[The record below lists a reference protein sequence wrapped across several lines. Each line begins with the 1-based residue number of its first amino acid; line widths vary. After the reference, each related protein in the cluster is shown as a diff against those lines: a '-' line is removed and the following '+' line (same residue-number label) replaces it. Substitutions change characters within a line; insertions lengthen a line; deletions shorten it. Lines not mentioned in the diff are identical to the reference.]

1 VRFEIN
7 LCLRNIMHKTISTF
21 VCLALACAAF
31 GAGASEAT
39 VKAALMKKYPEIP
52 VESVTKTPVAGIYEA
67 FANGQLIYTDE
78 NATYLFVNANLIDTE
93 KKANLTEERMGKL
106 TAIRFDQ
113 LPLNLAVKK
122 VKGKGTR
129 KLAYF
134 ADPNCGYCKKFEQDL
149 TKINDVTIYVFLY
162 PVLGPDSLEKAK
174 SIWCS
179 KDKIKA
185 WDDQLVN
192 NIAPTA
198 AGTCDTSSIDK
209 TLAFGKQKNITGT
222 PTMFFVDGQRVP
234 GAIPGEM
241 IEQRLAAAK

>member
-1 VRFEIN
+1 
-7 LCLRNIMHKTISTF
+7 MHKAVSIIVVLT
-21 VCLALACAAF
+21 LACASAM
-31 GAGASEAT
+31 AGASEAT
-39 VKAALMKKYPEIP
+39 VKAALLKKYPEVP
-52 VESVTKTPVAGIYEA
+52 VESVTKTPLPGIYEVYS
-67 FANGQLIYTDE
+67 NGQMIYTDE
-78 NATYLFVNANLIDTE
+78 QAAYLFVNANLIDTE
-93 KKANLTEERMGKL
+93 KKLNLTEERVNKL
-106 TAIRFDQ
+106 SAVRFDQ

-134 ADPNCGYCKKFEQDL
+134 GDPNCGYCKKFEQDL
-149 TKINDVTIYVFLY
+149 TKLNDVTIYVFLY
-162 PVLGPDSLEKAK
+162 PVLGADSLEKSK

-192 NIAPTA
+192 GIAPTA
-198 AGTCDTSSIDK
+198 PTTCDTSAIDK
-209 TLAFGKQKNITGT
+209 TLVFGKQKNISGT

-234 GAIPGEM
+234 GAIPLEM

>member
-1 VRFEIN
+1 MLKAIA
-7 LCLRNIMHKTISTF
+7 TF
-21 VCLALACAAF
+21 VFLALTCASLSAS
-31 GAGASEAT
+31 GSEAT
-39 VKAALMKKYPEIP
+39 VKAALQKKYPEVP
-52 VESVTKTPVAGIYEA
+52 VETVTKTPVTGIYEV
-67 FANGQLIYTDE
+67 FSNGQMIYTDE
-78 NATYLFVNANLIDTE
+78 NANYLFVNANLIDTE
-93 KKANLTEERMGKL
+93 KKANLTEERMSKL

-149 TKINDVTIYVFLY
+149 AKINDVTLYVFLY
-162 PVLGPDSLEKAK
+162 PVLGQDSLDKAK
-174 SIWCS
+174 AIWCS
-179 KDKIKA
+179 RDKIKA

-192 NIAPTA
+192 NVAPTA
-198 AGTCDTSSIDK
+198 AGTCDTSAIDK
-209 TLAFGKQKNITGT
+209 TLAFGKQKNISGT
-222 PTMFFVDGQRVP
+222 PTLFFADGQRVP

>member
-1 VRFEIN
+1 
-7 LCLRNIMHKTISTF
+7 MHKALSTVVF
-21 VCLALACAAF
+21 LALACAAF
-31 GAGASEAT
+31 GAAASEAT
-39 VKAALMKKYPEIP
+39 VKAALLKKYPEIP
-52 VESVTKTPVAGIYEA
+52 VESVIKTPLPGIYEV
-67 FANGQLIYTDE
+67 FSNGQMIYTDE
-78 NATYLFVNANLIDTE
+78 QAAYIFIDAKLIDTE
-93 KKANLTEERMGKL
+93 KKLNLTEERMSKL

-134 ADPNCGYCKKFEQDL
+134 GDPNCGYCKKFEQDL
-149 TKINDVTIYVFLY
+149 TNIKDVTIYVFLY
-162 PVLGPDSLEKAK
+162 PVLGQDSVEKAK

-192 NIAPTA
+192 GIAPTA
-198 AGTCDTSSIDK
+198 PGTCDTSAIDK

-222 PTMFFVDGQRVP
+222 PTMFFVDGQRLP